1 MGEMGL
7 KCFICY
13 AFRSSS
19 NTSLSTVTQNGVAKT
34 RGHVIGETTVTA
46 AMNRAMHNT
55 GTATI
60 RVAPAVTL
68 DIIDDHVR
76 EVEVGKKVRS
86 DISRTNLIFCLLV
99 WWWCSRLVRKGC
111 CRYGESFAMHQ
122 KNR

>member
-1 MGEMGL
+1 M
-7 KCFICY
+7 
-13 AFRSSS
+13 
-19 NTSLSTVTQNGVAKT
+19 TQNGVAKT

-76 EVEVGKKVRS
+76 EVEVGKKVRRS
-86 DISRTNLIFCLLV
+86 ISRQIFLFQL
-99 WWWCSRLVRKGC
+99 
-111 CRYGESFAMHQ
+111 
-122 KNR
+122 